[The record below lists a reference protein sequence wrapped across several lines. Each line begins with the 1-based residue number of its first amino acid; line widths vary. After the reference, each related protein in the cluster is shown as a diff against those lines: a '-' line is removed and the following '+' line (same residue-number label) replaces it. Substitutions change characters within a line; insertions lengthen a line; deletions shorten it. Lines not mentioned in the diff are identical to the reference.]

1 MSLLFKESGCRLS
14 LLFTYLNL
22 KTMIPPTVL
31 TVSVFLSLGHALD
44 SVTPL
49 FQHTQDVGEQILCGE
64 YTTTGILLDTPE
76 ILLDTTKILLDTSEI
91 LVDTTEILLDTGSI
105 QIVY

>member
-1 MSLLFKESGCRLS
+1 MSLIFKESGCRLS

-22 KTMIPPTVL
+22 ETMLPPTVL
-31 TVSVFLSLGHALD
+31 TVSVFLPLGHALN

-64 YTTTGILLDTPE
+64 YTTTGILLYIPK
-76 ILLDTTKILLDTSEI
+76 ILLNTPKILLDTSEI
-91 LVDTTEILLDTGSI
+91 LIDTTEILLDTGSI